1 MVPYEKVEKMNIE
14 NYIESQYRELVEK
27 GLNVEFSDL
36 YNSFENVKLREVLTT
51 LHYYFI
57 ILFRTMNERL
67 PTGENGAHF
76 WADPSR
82 ELISII
88 EITIGLYNT
97 LKNSKYA
104 FNIDDYYYE
113 LIKKCRNFLSSSGGS
128 ELPANMQ
135 KIDLYYI
142 QPIFKKSQSI
152 SVKNKSI
159 NMVYDLKQIGEGS
172 YANVYKYRDTFYNR
186 TFVIK
191 RAKKDLTEKEILRFK
206 REYEE
211 MQEFSSPYILE
222 VYRYS
227 ESNNEY
233 IMEYMDYT
241 LDSYISR
248 NNSKLT
254 IAQRKGI
261 AQQVLRAFDY
271 IHSKKRLHRD
281 ISPKNILIKEYE
293 DVPVIKIADFGL
305 VKIPESKL
313 TTVGMEFKG
322 YFNDPSLV
330 VEGFDTYNIL
340 HETYALTRIIYYIM
354 TGRTN
359 IEKITNS
366 KLKIF
371 IEKGLNVDKTKRFK
385 NVFEMMQAFREV

>member
-57 ILFRTMNERL
+57 TLFRTMNERL

-313 TTVGMEFKG
+313 TTIGTEFKG

-366 KLKIF
+366 KLRIF

>member
-76 WADPSR
+76 WAAPSR

-313 TTVGMEFKG
+313 TTVGTEFKG

>member
-57 ILFRTMNERL
+57 TLFRTMNERL

-172 YANVYKYRDTFYNR
+172 YANIYKYRDTFYNR

-313 TTVGMEFKG
+313 TTVGTEFKG

-366 KLKIF
+366 KLRIF

>member
-57 ILFRTMNERL
+57 TLFRTMNERL

-313 TTVGMEFKG
+313 TTVGTEFKG

-366 KLKIF
+366 KLRIF

>member
-1 MVPYEKVEKMNIE
+1 MNIE

-313 TTVGMEFKG
+313 TTVGTEFKG

-371 IEKGLNVDKTKRFK
+371 IEKGLNVDKTKRSK

>member
-1 MVPYEKVEKMNIE
+1 MNIE

-57 ILFRTMNERL
+57 TLFRTMNERL

-152 SVKNKSI
+152 SVKNTSI

-313 TTVGMEFKG
+313 TTVGTEFKG

-371 IEKGLNVDKTKRFK
+371 IEKGLNADKTKRFK

>member
-1 MVPYEKVEKMNIE
+1 MNIE

-313 TTVGMEFKG
+313 TTVGTEFKG